1 MKLFS
6 FFLFF
11 LLDCPLSRHHLSA
24 KERNTIECSVFFL
37 IIPLDF
43 SRCLLLSRQVC
54 FFINYY
60 YQAACCP
67 SITERK
73 NTFFS
78 TRLLISKCVFFP
90 LPPKRQKKET
100 NNKKY
105 KPKEKK
111 KKIFFFPVPHTVA
124 LLVVRWHAIGVEKC
138 PPTHFSFSN
147 VFFCFLS
154 VDLTVQEDRP
164 SASAPKRGILSLL
177 SF

>member
-73 NTFFS
+73 NTFFFYS
-78 TRLLISKCVFFP
+78 FVDIQVCF
-90 LPPKRQKKET
+90 LPSPAQKTKKGNKQQKIQTKRKKKE
-100 NNKKY
+100 N
-105 KPKEKK
+105 
-111 KKIFFFPVPHTVA
+111 IFFS
-124 LLVVRWHAIGVEKC
+124 R
-138 PPTHFSFSN
+138 
-147 VFFCFLS
+147 
-154 VDLTVQEDRP
+154 
-164 SASAPKRGILSLL
+164 SAHSS
-177 SF
+177 SSSC